1 MVRTFKLN
9 EMKKIIF
16 STFIGLILI
25 SCNFFGP
32 VDSSIQTNNV
42 DYSEKDIIGTWK
54 LDKFSYEYL
63 SKKDNLDSI
72 YITFKSDSTFV
83 LNNSIDLFDKI
94 GYRPKDKINGK
105 IDNTNSYGKW
115 KITNYKVSKNKV
127 LSLNFNN
134 IKKSGFDVFKKE
146 DEYQIWYFLNDP
158 DTGQR
163 LRFLKD

>member
-9 EMKKIIF
+9 KMRKIIF
-16 STFIGLILI
+16 SILIGCIII
-25 SCNFFGP
+25 SCNFFGT
-32 VDSSIQTNNV
+32 VESSIHTNNV

-94 GYRPKDKINGK
+94 DYRPNEKVNGK
-105 IDNTNSYGKW
+105 IDNIKTEGKW
-115 KITNYKVSKNKV
+115 KITNYKASRHNV

-134 IKKSGFDVFKKE
+134 IKKDGFNIYKKG

-163 LRFLKD
+163 LRFLKE